1 MAEVYSWLK
10 PLLCVK
16 LDAKAVKS
24 TCVGVA
30 VDCYMNQKLGPR
42 SEEIRGLKP
51 WKFGYADNFIGTR
64 AIGDKKSI
72 PTEHGIIYSTLRNF
86 VLLRLIIK
94 LGKINYFRE
103 PYPGTNFG

>member
-1 MAEVYSWLK
+1 
-10 PLLCVK
+10 
-16 LDAKAVKS
+16 
-24 TCVGVA
+24 
-30 VDCYMNQKLGPR
+30 MNQKLGPR

>member
-1 MAEVYSWLK
+1 MSECNGQSASTDSDVVFSTPVAYIFSLFVAPFMAEVYSWLK

-16 LDAKAVKS
+16 LDAKAVKG

-64 AIGDKKSI
+64 AIGDKK
-72 PTEHGIIYSTLRNF
+72 PFLRNMA
-86 VLLRLIIK
+86 
-94 LGKINYFRE
+94 
-103 PYPGTNFG
+103 